1 MSLKATNQL
10 FKAVYYDPAKER
22 TSYFEALGYKDPS
35 SLYTTDDTVTDDE
48 GTVLYEPPQRG
59 VTLVGY
65 ENPGR
70 STSDLD
76 PIMQKALDLLLS
88 DPNIKNRIRVTSKR
102 RAPRYEGDN
111 SNHTRGLAFDIVP
124 IDGDF
129 DSLKRNIA
137 RNTQLVNYLNY
148 AGLGIISEVTPE
160 EQRRYRATGANL
172 HFGPDSAALEG
183 LKTIINKY
191 KNEIDTQS
199 ETVYS

>member
-1 MSLKATNQL
+1 MSLTATNQL
-10 FKAVYYDPAKER
+10 FKAVYYDPAKKNS
-22 TSYFEALGYKDPS
+22 SYFETLGYEDPS
-35 SLYTTDDTVTDDE
+35 SLYILEDITTDDEEDL
-48 GTVLYEPPQRG
+48 LYEPPQRG

-65 ENPGR
+65 TNQR
-70 STSDLD
+70 QSTKDLE

-102 RAPRYEGDN
+102 RAPRYAGDN

-124 IDGDF
+124 VDGDF
-129 DSLKRNIA
+129 DTLKRNIA
-137 RNTQLVNYLNY
+137 RNTQLVNYLNT

-172 HFGPDSAALEG
+172 HFGPDSAAITG
-183 LKTIINKY
+183 LKAIINKY